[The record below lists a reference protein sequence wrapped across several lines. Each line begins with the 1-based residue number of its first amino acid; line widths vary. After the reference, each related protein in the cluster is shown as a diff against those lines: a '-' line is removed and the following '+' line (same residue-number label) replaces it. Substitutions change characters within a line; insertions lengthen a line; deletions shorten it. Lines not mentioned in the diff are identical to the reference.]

1 MSKIVLGVICGLVFG
16 IVDVLVMIPLKY
28 ENKRKRIEAMSS
40 AFLERFMIGFL
51 IPNFDLENHP
61 GSHPATIGAIVGLG
75 LSLPSAII
83 TRVYAPIIGIGVI
96 GGVIIG
102 FIAKAVLS

>member
-1 MSKIVLGVICGLVFG
+1 MSEIVLGVICGLVFG
-16 IVDVLVMIPLKY
+16 IIDVLVMIPLKY

-51 IPNFDLENHP
+51 IPNIDL
-61 GSHPATIGAIVGLG
+61 GIHPAITGMIVGLG

-83 TRVYAPIIGIGVI
+83 IRVYTPIIGIGVI

-102 FIAKAVLS
+102 FIANAVLS

>member
-1 MSKIVLGVICGLVFG
+1 MSKVIFGIICGLVFG

-28 ENKRKRIEAMSS
+28 EDNRKRTEAMSA

-51 IPNFDLENHP
+51 IPNVEL
-61 GSHPATIGAIVGLG
+61 GIHPALTGLLLGVGL
-75 LSLPSAII
+75 SVPSAII
-83 TRVYAPIIGIGVI
+83 TRAYVPIIGTGLV

-102 FIAKAVLS
+102 FITKSVLL